1 MLESA
6 VQRPVCGQFW
16 RLRLLQSE
24 EVRLR
29 LSILSQ
35 GPAQYLV
42 RGVEILKGK
51 VSQHYFF

>member
-1 MLESA
+1 VLESA